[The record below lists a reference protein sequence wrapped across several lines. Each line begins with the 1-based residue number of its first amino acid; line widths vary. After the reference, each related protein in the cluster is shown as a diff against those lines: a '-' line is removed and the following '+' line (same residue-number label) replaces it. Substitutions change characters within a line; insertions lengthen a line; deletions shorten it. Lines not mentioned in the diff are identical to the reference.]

1 MECRLDFGRRR
12 VILSL
17 MKIAFLMALCATP
30 ALAQDCP
37 PAPDFD
43 AEKAEIY
50 REMRIARDETDA
62 RILSDSLW
70 RMWLQ
75 APDEQAQALLDQ
87 GMDQR
92 NVADYL
98 GARQTLGRLIDYCP
112 DYAEG
117 YNQRAFASFLAGD
130 YAAALTDLEEAL
142 ARDPRHLGALT
153 GKALTQ
159 MGLGEDDAAQATLRE
174 ALRLNPWLAER
185 HLLTGPPEQEL

>member
-1 MECRLDFGRRR
+1 
-12 VILSL
+12 
-17 MKIAFLMALCATP
+17 MKALLALALTVAALP

-37 PAPDFD
+37 PAPDFA

-62 RILSDSLW
+62 RILSDTLW

-75 APDEQAQALLDQ
+75 APDEQAQEMLDR
-87 GMDQR
+87 GMEQR
-92 NVADYL
+92 HVADYL
-98 GARQTLGRLIDYCP
+98 GARETLGRLIDYCP
-112 DYAEG
+112 DYPEG

-130 YAAALTDLEEAL
+130 YATALVDLEAALAL
-142 ARDPRHLGALT
+142 DPRHLGALT

-159 MGLGEDDAAQATLRE
+159 MGLGEDEAAQTTLRE
-174 ALRLNPWLAER
+174 ALRLNPWLSER